1 MIIINRFNNIN
12 SESNFN
18 ILFQFFIQ
26 TLKKS
31 DNMFFEKGSIIDIRK
46 FNSKILFI
54 SKGILREY
62 SLQEN
67 GDEFTN
73 QFIERRT
80 FILFDENPKQSY
92 CESTKYLEVLETT
105 SLYVF
110 DKKKYYHLIN
120 DYNLIREVMTR
131 AFFDQIN
138 FSYERSKLLL
148 NRSTEDKYISFCNLY
163 PDIEKRIPLSYI
175 SSFIGATISSVSR
188 ARKKILNDSK
198 SHFYS

>member
-12 SESNFN
+12 KEYNFN
-18 ILFQFFIQ
+18 ILFHFFIQ

-31 DNMFFEKGSIIDIRK
+31 DLLLFEKGSIIDIRK
-46 FNSKILFI
+46 YSSQVLFI
-54 SKGILREY
+54 SSGILREY
-62 SLQEN
+62 SIQEN

-80 FILFDENPKQSY
+80 FILFDENPNQSY
-92 CESTKYLEVLETT
+92 CESPKYLEVLEKT
-105 SLYVF
+105 SLYVI

-120 DYNLIREVMTR
+120 DYNLIREVITR

-138 FSYERSKLLL
+138 FSYERAKLLL

-163 PDIEKRIPLSYI
+163 PDIVKRLPLSYI
-175 SSFIGATISSVSR
+175 SSFIGSTISSVSR
-188 ARKKILNDSK
+188 ARKKILEDSK
-198 SHFYS
+198 SCFYS